1 MADTLGSNTIS
12 KTGDVQ
18 LGVARLLICR
28 KKSAHCKHKEMID
41 VLHVML
47 VLMRAC
53 HGRQRNWIEVGVLI
67 TVNELL
73 VLLLV
78 ETVSVT

>member
-18 LGVARLLICR
+18 LRAARLLIWR
-28 KKSAHCKHKEMID
+28 KKSARRKHKEI
-41 VLHVML
+41 VEILSINL
-47 VLMRAC
+47 SLMRAC
-53 HGRQRNWIEVGVLI
+53 HGSQRSWIEVGVLI

-73 VLLLV
+73 VILLV
-78 ETVSVT
+78 EIVSVT